1 MARKLRKLLRIT
13 AAVLA
18 ITGILASTAMAAG
31 SSPRFTDI
39 PASSIYAESTAYL
52 AEHGITCGVGNNQ
65 YSPERPITIRE
76 WAVFLCRAQEKPD
89 SAVASQE
96 DVMASCLQ
104 QCYLNGWLDVN
115 AVTAPGSTVC
125 RGELLLSAFHAFDI
139 PVYDRSLYPGGA
151 RMTGWENAVRVG
163 IELGLCPNGADACD
177 SMTRG
182 DAALLLFS
190 LMSQQLE
197 PAQPPLLEELTIQSA
212 QDTALNDYLLE
223 IDRIP
228 APILDAFDA
237 AGWEYHIDYGYL
249 QSYSAEHGLNCAG
262 LTVYSEDRIYVGP
275 ASSTIH
281 EFGHFLDWALGFPA
295 IQDQLYEEELQG
307 ALIVLRDYAGT
318 NSHEYF
324 ADYFAYWIRN
334 SDQPDKMKRLQA
346 VTPKTY
352 AYFSN
357 LEAQGWTA

>member
-1 MARKLRKLLRIT
+1 MKFRRFLSLPVALLMV
-13 AAVLA
+13 AA
-18 ITGILASTAMAAG
+18 ILASTAMAAG

-39 PASSIYAESTAYL
+39 PAGSIYAESTAYL
-52 AEHGITCGVGNNQ
+52 AEHGITSGSGNNQ

-76 WAVFLCRAQEKPD
+76 WAVFLSRAQGEPD
-89 SAVASQE
+89 SAGTLQD

-104 QCYLNGWLDVN
+104 HCYLNGWLDTN
-115 AVTAPGSTVC
+115 AVTAPDSMIC
-125 RGELLLSAFHAFDI
+125 RGELLLSAFRAFDI
-139 PVYDRSLYPGGA
+139 PVYDSSLYPGGA
-151 RMTGWENAVRVG
+151 RMTDWENAVRVG
-163 IELGLCPNGADACD
+163 GELGLCPENADAG
-177 SMTRG
+177 SRMTHG

-190 LMSQQLE
+190 LMNQQLE
-197 PAQPPLLEELTIQSA
+197 PAEPPLLKELTIRSA
-212 QDTALNDYLLE
+212 QNTALSDYLLE

-228 APILDAFDA
+228 PPILDAFDV

-281 EFGHFLDWALGFPA
+281 EFGHFLDWSLGFPA
-295 IQDQLYEEELQG
+295 TQDQLYAEELQG
-307 ALIVLRDYAGT
+307 ALTVLRDYAGT

-324 ADYFAYWIRN
+324 ADYFAYWVRN
-334 SDQPDKMKRLQA
+334 SDQPEKMQRLQA

-352 AYFSN
+352 AYFSG
-357 LEAQGWTA
+357 LEAQGWAA